1 MRLVAPGSH
10 RTGRTTRLLDQHGN
24 EAAEHAQNTSARDQ
38 LDRSPPISISTL
50 DLNFASQLQQPEVV
64 GLPIAGHPSDHLQL
78 DEPLARSILPSASSH
93 IVRRSH
99 FANSSSSLRLNIA
112 PTASTSASTA
122 MCSGRYE
129 METSLRAAIF
139 GEILLCRDRLSGERV
154 VVKTV
159 DLQLAL
165 QQTSHAQRPVQENVL
180 HEVEVLNRVRTLGGH
195 PNVINMHSYF
205 VAKDGGVL
213 HMVLDYC
220 EGGDLLDACVQP
232 PVAEDQGDKTSSN
245 SNSSSGN
252 SLDNQKEDAV
262 AARAAEVLDEH
273 SPEEDDSSNGPFLNG
288 VDGSKRL
295 QESVA
300 HTYLVDVL
308 SGLRFL
314 HSHGIAHR
322 DVSLENILLRDGHAV
337 ITDFG
342 LCVQDV
348 SLSGSPTGSVF
359 RCEETVG
366 KNYYMAPEVVARER
380 YDPRQAD
387 IWSVGIA
394 FFILLTSSP
403 PFERAEPSDPGFRY
417 VAKRGIKA
425 VFTAWGLGEEVSEPM
440 QDLLARMLCVDPE
453 ERITMEEIWQHP
465 LLQRPRCELPV
476 ES

>member
-1 MRLVAPGSH
+1 
-10 RTGRTTRLLDQHGN
+10 
-24 EAAEHAQNTSARDQ
+24 
-38 LDRSPPISISTL
+38 
-50 DLNFASQLQQPEVV
+50 
-64 GLPIAGHPSDHLQL
+64 
-78 DEPLARSILPSASSH
+78 
-93 IVRRSH
+93 
-99 FANSSSSLRLNIA
+99 
-112 PTASTSASTA
+112 

-129 METSLRAAIF
+129 TETSLRTAIF
-139 GEILLCRDRLSGERV
+139 GEILLCRDRISGERV

-165 QQTSHAQRPVQENVL
+165 QQTSRTQGSVQENVL
-180 HEVEVLNRVRTLGGH
+180 HEVEVLNRIRALGGH

-205 VAKDGGVL
+205 VTKDGGVL

-232 PVAEDQGDKTSSN
+232 PVAEDKGDKTYSS
-245 SNSSSGN
+245 SSSSDSSGN
-252 SLDNQKEDAV
+252 SQDNQKEDTV
-262 AARAAEVLDEH
+262 GARAAEVLDEH
-273 SPEEDDSSNGPFLNG
+273 SPEEDDSGTFLNG

-295 QESVA
+295 QENVA
-300 HTYLVDVL
+300 HAYLVDIL

-322 DVSLENILLRDGHAV
+322 DVSLENILLHDGRAV
-337 ITDFG
+337 IADFG

-394 FFILLTSSP
+394 VFILLTSSP

-425 VFTAWGLGEEVSEPM
+425 VFTAWGLDQEVSESM
-440 QDLLARMLCVDPE
+440 QDLLARMLSVDPE

-465 LLQRPRCELPV
+465 VLQRPRCGSPV
-476 ES
+476 AVGSNCE